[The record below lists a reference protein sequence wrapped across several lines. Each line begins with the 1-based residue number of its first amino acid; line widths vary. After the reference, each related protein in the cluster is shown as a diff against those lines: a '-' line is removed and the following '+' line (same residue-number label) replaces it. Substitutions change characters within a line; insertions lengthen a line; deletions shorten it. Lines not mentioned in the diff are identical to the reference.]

1 MELILKDLVSNIKES
16 IPGYIGV
23 SVTDMSSGESLVSDS
38 VLEGFDPELAS
49 AFNVE
54 IINAKRKTM
63 KTLNIEDELNDINFN
78 LSTQVHIISIS
89 KSGEYF
95 TYLALN
101 KDKAN
106 IGITK
111 KLLAKYMESLN
122 NEL

>member
-38 VLEGFDPELAS
+38 VLEGFDTELAS

-54 IINAKRKTM
+54 IINAIRKTM
-63 KTLNIEDELNDINFN
+63 N
-78 LSTQVHIISIS
+78 
-89 KSGEYF
+89 F